1 MTIETIEE
9 LSTELTDMKES
20 IDFCIDKLD
29 KPHSNYVHCAVG
41 KLKTLSVQMDE
52 IINRLNQNN

>member
-1 MTIETIEE
+1 MKLETIEE

-29 KPHSNYVHCAVG
+29 KPHSNYVHHAVS
-41 KLKTLSVQMDE
+41 KLKTLSTEME
-52 IINRLNQNN
+52 ELINRLNQTK